1 MPFINDY
8 FKNFNDQTAIIDQNN
23 NSYKY
28 EEIIDFDIKISQLSL
43 TRALV
48 FCLCE
53 NNIESV
59 FGYFGFLE
67 NNLIPVLID
76 SKIDNDLLN
85 NLILKYKPA
94 YLWKDKNLNF
104 NNYKLNELFSY
115 GNYNLNQFDKH
126 KFYKINENLN
136 LLLSTSG
143 STGSSKF
150 VRVTYNNLKSNAI
163 SISEYLSIDNT
174 EKPITTLPFN
184 YSFGLSIINS
194 HFIKGSTILLINS
207 SVLEMDF
214 WKFFKKSKPTSIS
227 GVPFT
232 FEMLKKLRIFRM
244 ELGHLKTFTQ
254 AGGKMNDSLI
264 LEYANYC
271 VENNKRFYVMY
282 GQTEAC
288 PRISYLPSDKVVSKL
303 GSIGN
308 AIPGG
313 KLFIIDDKGNKVNK
327 PNISGELVYIGKNV
341 SLGYSL
347 NFKDLEDG
355 DVNKG
360 MLYTGDIAYR
370 DEDGFYFII
379 GRKKRFIKLFGN
391 RINLDEVEAQLNNF
405 CECACVGNDNI
416 LKIYLVD
423 NNEKIV
429 FNYLCKNL
437 KLNPKSFS
445 INLINE
451 IPKNSSGKI
460 NYKKLKV

>member
-8 FKNFNDQTAIIDQNN
+8 IKDFKDQIAVIDDKG
-23 NSYKY
+23 SYNYSELINLSNKLS
-28 EEIIDFDIKISQLSL
+28 KLSL
-43 TRALV
+43 NKALV
-48 FCLCE
+48 FCFCR
-53 NNIESV
+53 NNIESI
-59 FGYFGFLE
+59 FGYFSLME
-67 NNLIPVLID
+67 NNLVPVLLDADID
-76 SKIDNDLLN
+76 EELLNDLIFN
-85 NLILKYKPA
+85 YKPL
-94 YLWKDKNLNF
+94 YVWKEKNKVFKNLVLKELMIYS
-104 NNYKLNELFSY
+104 NYELNKISDHNSY
-115 GNYNLNQFDKH
+115 Q
-126 KFYKINENLN
+126 INPNLN

-143 STGSSKF
+143 STGSRKF
-150 VRVTYNNLKSNAI
+150 VRVSYENLKTNAI
-163 SISEYLSIDNT
+163 SIATYLSINDA
-174 EKPITTLPFN
+174 EKPITTLPVN

-194 HFIKGSTILLINS
+194 HFIKGATILLTNS

-214 WKFFKKSKPTSIS
+214 WKFFRKNKPTSIS

-232 FEMLKKLRIFRM
+232 FEMLKKIRIFRM

-271 VENNKRFYVMY
+271 VENNKSFYVMY

-288 PRISYLPSDKVVSKL
+288 PRISYLPNDKVISKL

-313 KLFIIDDKGNKVNK
+313 KLFIIDDEGNKINK
-327 PNISGELVYIGKNV
+327 PNTSGELVYKGKNV
-341 SLGYSL
+341 SLGYSV
-347 NFKDLEDG
+347 NIKDLDDG

-360 MLYTGDIAYR
+360 ILYTGDIAYR

-391 RINLDEVEAQLNNF
+391 RINLDEVEARLNNF

-416 LKIYLVD
+416 LKIYLIS
-423 NNEKIV
+423 NKEKLV

-445 INLINE
+445 INLITE